1 MSDAFY
7 NTTDFNGDI
16 GSWDVSSVTD
26 MDSMFGEA
34 SAFNQDIGSWDVS
47 SVTSMEGMF
56 SFSGL
61 STDNYDFILNSW
73 SQQSLQANVA
83 FGAEGVNY
91 CNGEDARQKLID
103 DYSWDITDGG
113 LDCATLRLED
123 QNLFAISVYPNPA
136 KDKLFIQGLSNP
148 SKVSIYNVLG
158 KLMLSERNSS
168 ELDLEELQSGIYIVK
183 IVDQQ
188 KETTRKFI
196 KK

>member
-1 MSDAFY
+1 V
-7 NTTDFNGDI
+7 G
-16 GSWDVSSVTD
+16 
-26 MDSMFGEA
+26 
-34 SAFNQDIGSWDVS
+34 

-73 SQQSLQANVA
+73 SQQSLQSNVA
-83 FGAEGVNY
+83 FGAEGINY

-113 LDCATLRLED
+113 LDCATLGLED

>member
-136 KDKLFIQGLSNP
+136 KDKLFIQGLLKPTKIS
-148 SKVSIYNVLG
+148 VYNVLG
-158 KLMLSERNSS
+158 KLILSKITLNEINVNN
-168 ELDLEELQSGIYIVK
+168 LQSGIYIIKVK
-183 IVDQQ
+183 EEQKQIV
-188 KETTRKFI
+188 RKFI
-196 KK
+196 KN